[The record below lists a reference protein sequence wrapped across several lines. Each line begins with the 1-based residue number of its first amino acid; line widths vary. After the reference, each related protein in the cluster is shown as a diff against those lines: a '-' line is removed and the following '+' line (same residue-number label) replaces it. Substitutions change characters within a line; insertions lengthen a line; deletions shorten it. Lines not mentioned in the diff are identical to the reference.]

1 MAKNPIEEFIDSL
14 PFFKEFSEAER
25 EKVVQTSGV
34 FEKYKAGKVIIA
46 EGDKTAAVF
55 VILQGTVVI
64 QKQVQVDVTENHIPP
79 QKQVDFT
86 IKELKAGSIFGEI
99 SLISQRPRNTSAI
112 ASSNQVV
119 VIKITNEI
127 IEKFYLAIQK
137 YFQNQLIQILVE
149 MLDDMKKKLVKLK
162 ASTLKNLNDK

>member
-1 MAKNPIEEFIDSL
+1 MAKNPIEEFIGSL
-14 PFFKEFSEAER
+14 PFFKEFSVAER

-34 FEKYKAGKVIIA
+34 FEKYKAGKVIIS

-55 VILQGTVVI
+55 VILKGTVVI
-64 QKQVQVDVTENHIPP
+64 QKQVKVDVTENHIPH

-119 VIKITNEI
+119 VMKITEQL
-127 IEKFYLAIQK
+127 IEKFNFSIQRK
-137 YFQNQLIQILVE
+137 IQNQLIHILVE
-149 MLDDMKKKLVKLK
+149 RLEDMNEQFIKLKSSKLK
-162 ASTLKNLNDK
+162 A

>member
-1 MAKNPIEEFIDSL
+1 LAKNPIEEFIQRL

-34 FEKYKAGKVIIA
+34 FEKYKAGKAIIS
-46 EGDKTAAVF
+46 EGETTAAVF
-55 VILQGTVVI
+55 VILTGTVVI
-64 QKQVQVDVTENHIPP
+64 QKQINIDSTENYISP

-112 ASSNQVV
+112 ATSNQVV
-119 VIKITNEI
+119 VMKITEKI
-127 IEKFYLAIQK
+127 IEKFNFSIQRK
-137 YFQNQLIQILVE
+137 LQNQLIHILVE
-149 MLDDMKKKLVKLK
+149 RLEDMNEQFIKLK
-162 ASTLKNLNDK
+162 SSKLKT